1 MGQMK
6 DKLQDSRTNH
16 MNNYRKWAKHFHSKV
31 RIFFT
36 DWIKKKTHY
45 MLFTRD
51 PLLMWKQ
58 IKSKDQDN
66 YTNTN

>member
-1 MGQMK
+1 MK

-16 MNNYRKWAKHFHSKV
+16 INYYCKWAKHFNSKV

-36 DWIKKKTHY
+36 DWIKTKSHNV
-45 MLFTRD
+45 LFTRD
-51 PLLMWKQ
+51 ALLMWKQ